1 MVDVFTPPSAP
12 PVNNSPAQPVRVAAP
27 DPTARAPAV
36 QSNPAL
42 SPPQE
47 RWAADR
53 AAIAASDPWQ
63 QDPSKVAMVKDPATG
78 EITARA
84 RDGSTTGDPANPGD
98 PAQATVDGGKL
109 CIGEMLLD
117 EKDIRQIMTETAAR
131 EARKATM
138 PATAADYKLDLPSDF
153 VLPQGQT
160 YKFATDDPVLGPLL
174 GQAKQVAHELG
185 IDQSGFSRLLGLFAA
200 SQINEQRM
208 IAAAGAKELAKLGEN
223 ATNRIDAVRT
233 FLRGHLGDKL
243 AGALSLSM
251 LRADQVEGYEKL
263 MQKFSSQGGGSWS
276 GANREVAKTTISDEA
291 YNRMTYSERKAYAE
305 AASQHEQAIRR

>member
-1 MVDVFTPPSAP
+1 MVDVFTPSSAP

-27 DPTARAPAV
+27 DPSARAPAV

-63 QDPSKVAMVKDPATG
+63 QSPEKVMMVKDPITG

-84 RDGSTTGDPANPGD
+84 RDGSTVGDPANPGD
-98 PAQATVDGGKL
+98 PAQATVDGGRL
-109 CIGEMLLD
+109 RIGEMLLD
-117 EKDIRQIMTETAAR
+117 EKDIRAIMTETAAR

-138 PATAADYKLDLPSDF
+138 PATAADYKLDLPADF
-153 VLPQGQT
+153 QMPEGQSF
-160 YKFATDDPVLGPLL
+160 KWATDDPVLAPMIGM
-174 GQAKQVAHELG
+174 AKEFAHAHG
-185 IDQSGFSRLLGLFAA
+185 IDQAGFSKMMSLYAA
-200 SQINEQRM
+200 TQVHENKM
-208 IAAAGAKELAKLGEN
+208 IADARAREVSKLGAN
-223 ATNRIDAVRT
+223 APIRVDAVT
-233 FLRGHLGDKL
+233 SFLRGHLGDERAK
-243 AGALSLSM
+243 ALTVNLFT
-251 LRADQVEGYEKL
+251 AKQVEAFEVL

-276 GANREVAKTTISDEA
+276 GANREVVKQTISDEA
-291 YNRMTYSERKAYAE
+291 YNRMTYSEKKAYAE